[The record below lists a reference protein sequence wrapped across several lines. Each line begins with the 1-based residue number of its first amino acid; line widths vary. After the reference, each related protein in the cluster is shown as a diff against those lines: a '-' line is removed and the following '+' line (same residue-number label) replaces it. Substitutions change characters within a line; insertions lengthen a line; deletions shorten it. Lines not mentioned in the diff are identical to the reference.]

1 MLAEV
6 QIALL
11 ADVFIVL
18 ACLGLLVLF
27 SRLAHSHPA
36 VLYLLFHFY
45 AVTMRL
51 LGVSLETQTA
61 FTRFINQGFYLP
73 VTDSE
78 IVRAAVVA
86 DVALVVMTLA
96 WIKASVD
103 AQKKDRENDGAFF
116 RRLSKKYVLTVVAVA
131 FPIGIMGL
139 IVYGRLPGRES
150 SDLA

>member
-1 MLAEV
+1 MLTEV

-36 VLYLLFHFY
+36 VLYLIFHFY
-45 AVTMRL
+45 VVTMRL
-51 LGVSLETQTA
+51 VGVSLDTQTL
-61 FTRFINQGFYLP
+61 FTRFIKLGLYLP

-78 IVRAAVVA
+78 IIRAAVVA
-86 DVALVVMTLA
+86 DISLIVMTVA

-103 AQKKDRENDGAFF
+103 AHRKDQERGGECF
-116 RRLSKKYVLTVVAVA
+116 RQLSKKYVLTVVAVA
-131 FPIGIMGL
+131 FPIGI
-139 IVYGRLPGRES
+139 
-150 SDLA
+150 